1 MSFLLPCQQNPAM
14 LSDPPPR
21 PPPLQKFSPV
31 KPQSSAQSRAPNA
44 GPQRQAAP
52 EPEAKPEEG
61 LLGMLLQKIEDL
73 EVRVTDVAT
82 SVQSI
87 GEHSGGVLGELAKTG
102 GLGSSGALLGDG
114 PAAGSSS
121 VAW

>member
-1 MSFLLPCQQNPAM
+1 MPVHSVK
-14 LSDPPPR
+14 PPR
-21 PPPLQKFSPV
+21 NLK
-31 KPQSSAQSRAPNA
+31 QSRI
-44 GPQRQAAP
+44 
-52 EPEAKPEEG
+52 EG

-121 VAW
+121 VAWRVGRGQWS

>member
-1 MSFLLPCQQNPAM
+1 MSPGD
-14 LSDPPPR
+14 SHR
-21 PPPLQKFSPV
+21 I
-31 KPQSSAQSRAPNA
+31 
-44 GPQRQAAP
+44 
-52 EPEAKPEEG
+52 EG

-73 EVRVTDVAT
+73 EVRVNDVAT

-121 VAW
+121 LKKGRRQTANSLMVTKSASYAGVVDSS